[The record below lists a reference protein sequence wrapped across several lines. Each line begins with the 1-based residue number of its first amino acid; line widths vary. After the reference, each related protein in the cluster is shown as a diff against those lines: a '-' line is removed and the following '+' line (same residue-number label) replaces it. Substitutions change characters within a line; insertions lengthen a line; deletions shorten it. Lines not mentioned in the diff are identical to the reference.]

1 MSKAKLKI
9 KRDDTVRVIAGKDKG
24 KVGRVL
30 RVLPTESKVIVEGVA
45 RVRRHQRPVGDQPGG
60 IIEKEA
66 AIHASNVALWN
77 ADDNRKVKV
86 GFTRD
91 DDGRKV
97 RIDRKTGA
105 TLD

>member
-1 MSKAKLKI
+1 MSNAKLKI

-30 RVLPTESKVIVEGVA
+30 RVMPSESKVVVEGVR

-66 AIHASNVALWN
+66 AIHVSNVQLWN
-77 ADDNRKVKV
+77 ADEARGVKV
-86 GFTRD
+86 GYTTNE
-91 DDGRKV
+91 DGKKV